1 MSVSPDECVCRREMM
16 HMAHF
21 NPDFWEIPVDFGKLT
36 EFNTRRALWY
46 ETDEER
52 ESRWM
57 REDRWEQFMPEL
69 MEIIE
74 NELTAKQR
82 QAVLLYFF
90 GQKTQEEIG
99 RIMGIPHQVVSQH
112 IYGIRRNGKKIGG
125 AMARIRKACKERGIY
140 LMELS

>member
-1 MSVSPDECVCRREMM
+1 MTS
-16 HMAHF
+16 F
-21 NPDFWEIPVDFGKLT
+21 NPDFWEIPIDCEKLA
-36 EFNTRRALWY
+36 EFETRRSLWY

-52 ESRWM
+52 LSRWM
-57 REDRWEQFMPEL
+57 REDQQRYVMPKL

-74 NELTAKQR
+74 SELSAKQR
-82 QAVLLYFF
+82 QAVMLYFF

-125 AMARIRKACKERGIY
+125 AIAKIRKACERRGIC
-140 LMELS
+140 LREAS

>member
-1 MSVSPDECVCRREMM
+1 
-16 HMAHF
+16 MAHF
-21 NPDFWEIPVDFGKLT
+21 NPDFWEIPVDFDELT
-36 EFNTRRALWY
+36 EFDAVCSMVY

-57 REDRWEQFMPEL
+57 REDRQEQIIPIL
-69 MEIIE
+69 MDIIE
-74 NELTAKQR
+74 NDLTSKQR
-82 QAVLLYFF
+82 QAVMLYFF

-125 AMARIRKACKERGIY
+125 AIARIRKACAREGIY
-140 LMELS
+140 LKAAS

>member
-1 MSVSPDECVCRREMM
+1 
-16 HMAHF
+16 MARF
-21 NPDFWEIPVDFGKLT
+21 NPDFWEIPVDFDKLT
-36 EFNTRRALWY
+36 EFDARRALLY

-57 REDRWEQFMPEL
+57 REYRQEQLMPRL

-74 NELTAKQR
+74 NELTPKQR
-82 QAVLLYFF
+82 QAVMLYFF
-90 GQKTQEEIG
+90 AQKTQEEIG

-125 AMARIRKACKERGIY
+125 AIARIRKACKERGIY
-140 LMELS
+140 LEAAHQDGSGIMVLQD

>member
-1 MSVSPDECVCRREMM
+1 MIRMV
-16 HMAHF
+16 HF
-21 NPDFWEIPVDFGKLT
+21 NPDFWEIPVDFHKLT
-36 EFNTRRALWY
+36 EFDTRRALWY

-52 ESRWM
+52 EYRWV
-57 REDRWEQFMPEL
+57 REDKRERFIPEL

-74 NELTAKQR
+74 DKLTPKQR
-82 QAVLLYFF
+82 QAVMLYFF

-125 AMARIRKACKERGIY
+125 AIARIRKACREKGIY
-140 LMELS
+140 LEATA

>member
-1 MSVSPDECVCRREMM
+1 
-16 HMAHF
+16 MAHF